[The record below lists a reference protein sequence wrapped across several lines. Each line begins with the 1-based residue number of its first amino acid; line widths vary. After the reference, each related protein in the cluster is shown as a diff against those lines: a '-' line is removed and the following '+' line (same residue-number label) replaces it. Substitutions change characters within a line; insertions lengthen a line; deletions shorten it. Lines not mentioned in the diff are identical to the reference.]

1 MAPNI
6 LSKGLLPNSI
16 ELIIRKDFSLNIP
29 SLKDIFYLAFIY
41 PVIHKIEK
49 WLAANKKWIT
59 DVSSHTVNFPA
70 FS

>member
-49 WLAANKKWIT
+49 
-59 DVSSHTVNFPA
+59 
-70 FS
+70 